1 MDAIPLRGSR
11 RRHVRRR
18 NATRWRAVAPGCR
31 YRPLAPW
38 RWGRWPR
45 CARAGPSSRGE
56 TLPNR
61 GRAPCPAEHAQLGD
75 RYSTDEGEYLPG
87 TRCVAVPLLDDGAG
101 LIAALSVTAPSNRIG
116 ENWPAQVLAELRS
129 TAATIRGRFGHGSS
143 RQLTPA

>member
-1 MDAIPLRGSR
+1 MQGPVRAEKRFPIEGV
-11 RRHVRRR
+11 RHVLQMR
-18 NATRWRAVAPGCR
+18 
-31 YRPLAPW
+31 
-38 RWGRWPR
+38 
-45 CARAGPSSRGE
+45 
-56 TLPNR
+56 
-61 GRAPCPAEHAQLGD
+61 AQLGD